1 MAWQSVYVSRC
12 RSLHG
17 TLLPTLAVGT
27 FQSAVDNPVV
37 GTFQLAVDRPCPLR
51 CGLRWGMEPEHKIHK
66 LFHAFKSFLKNILSG

>member
-37 GTFQLAVDRPCPLR
+37 GTFQLAVDRPLPIAL
-51 CGLRWGMEPEHKIHK
+51 WPEMGDGTRTQDSQTIPC
-66 LFHAFKSFLKNILSG
+66 I

>member
-1 MAWQSVYVSRC
+1 MAWQSVYVSHC

-37 GTFQLAVDRPCPLR
+37 GTFQSAVDRP
-51 CGLRWGMEPEHKIHK
+51 
-66 LFHAFKSFLKNILSG
+66 FLYGCHINS